1 MRSNYISLSGNW
13 SCSQGFQNA
22 YISQDSVHLGC
33 LCVNYLDHQFLESLG
48 SVDQVPLNWDF
59 NCSANPL
66 QVPNLIKGTLLLR
79 IHFIAS
85 ILNYRFLESKLLVRI
100 HFINSILNH
109 KVRREILFWYFRSS
123 DFRETFTRSSLA
135 LNMSRKL
142 LSDP

>member
-85 ILNYRFLESKLLVRI
+85 ILNYRFLESKLLVWI
-100 HFINSILNH
+100 HFIPSILNY
-109 KVRREILFWYFRSS
+109 RFLES
-123 DFRETFTRSSLA
+123 
-135 LNMSRKL
+135 KL
-142 LSDP
+142 LVWIHFITSILNYRILESNRH